1 MEDHAM
7 NKPKTLMEK
16 IRQDLAAD
24 PELNELFQK
33 ELAELKLAEQ
43 IQAARQSA
51 KLSQAG
57 LAERIG
63 TKQAG
68 VARMERADYTGYT
81 VTTLAKIAAATGSRL
96 DVRLVPIRVVDT
108 VTGRSGREVLRDLV
122 TVRRPTKLVGYRIA
136 TKKKK

>member
-1 MEDHAM
+1 M

-33 ELAELKLAEQ
+33 ELAALKLAEQ

-81 VTTLAKIAAATGSRL
+81 VT
-96 DVRLVPIRVVDT
+96 
-108 VTGRSGREVLRDLV
+108 GRSGGEVLRDLV
-122 TVRRPTKLVGYRIA
+122 AVRRPTKLVGYRIA

>member
-1 MEDHAM
+1 M

-63 TKQAG
+63 TKQTG

-96 DVRLVPIRVVDT
+96 DVRLVPMQVVDT

-122 TVRRPTKLVGYRIA
+122 AGRRPTKLVGYRIA

>member
-1 MEDHAM
+1 M

-63 TKQAG
+63 TKQTG

-108 VTGRSGREVLRDLV
+108 VTGRSV
-122 TVRRPTKLVGYRIA
+122 PA
-136 TKKKK
+136 TAPLILMGFACPCQ

>member
-1 MEDHAM
+1 M

-33 ELAELKLAEQ
+33 ELAALKLAEQ

-108 VTGRSGREVLRDLV
+108 VTGRSGGEVLRDLV
-122 TVRRPTKLVGYRIA
+122 AVRRPTKLVGYRIA

>member
-1 MEDHAM
+1 M

-108 VTGRSGREVLRDLV
+108 VTGRSGGEVLRDLV
-122 TVRRPTKLVGYRIA
+122 AVRRPTKLVGYRIA

>member
-1 MEDHAM
+1 M

-33 ELAELKLAEQ
+33 ELAALKLAEQ

-108 VTGRSGREVLRDLV
+108 VTGRSGGEGLRDLV
-122 TVRRPTKLVGYRIA
+122 AVRRPTKLVGYRIA

>member
-1 MEDHAM
+1 M

-51 KLSQAG
+51 NLSQAD
-57 LAERIG
+57 LANRIG
-63 TKQAG
+63 TKQTG
-68 VARMERADYTGYT
+68 VARMERADYSGYT
-81 VTTLAKIAAATGSRL
+81 VTTLAKIAAATGKRL
-96 DVRLVPIRVVDT
+96 DVRFVSAR
-108 VTGRSGREVLRDLV
+108 TGKVI
-122 TVRRPTKLVGYRIA
+122 GYKA
-136 TKKKK
+136 SVKKKK